1 MVIAKIILNRRP
13 QTQGDRIMPLSVRFT
28 PEEEALLEAAS
39 RQFTRS
45 KSELVRQ
52 GARELC
58 QRLLKQTSPTP
69 YEAGQDLFGAG
80 HLAEAPADPAKRH
93 IWEAL
98 HAKHRRLG

>member
-1 MVIAKIILNRRP
+1 
-13 QTQGDRIMPLSVRFT
+13 MPLSIQFT

-39 RQFTRS
+39 RQSTCS

-58 QRLLKQTSPTP
+58 QRLLHQDRQTP
-69 YEAGQDLFGAG
+69 YQSGQDLFGAG
-80 HLAEAPADPAKRH
+80 RLAEAPIDPIKRQ

-98 HAKHRRLG
+98 SAKHRRLG